1 MSTPNTPASNNFVL
15 VQAATQAEDAMREMF
30 RYYDGGETRGSY
42 DGKPERAGL
51 RKAWYALR
59 SVLAAAP
66 ASPEPASNEAPGR
79 GGTSGNVTLYREID
93 ALGGYHD
100 PEDQRD
106 VGYGEALTA
115 VLAILQRRGFSEHV
129 EAVPAPIVGG
139 TSACPICGEDK
150 PHHHTAKVVDAYQHK
165 GSRA

>member
-1 MSTPNTPASNNFVL
+1 MTASTPSTPASNDSVL
-15 VQAATQAEDAMREMF
+15 VQKIEAEARRYAGHYPEASDGRNTFVMF
-30 RYYDGGETRGSY
+30 ADWVS
-42 DGKPERAGL
+42 
-51 RKAWYALR
+51 
-59 SVLAAAP
+59 SLAAAP